1 MRPSLMEMSFTV
13 EDLRFLTQFPS
24 PLSMIITFHRW
35 PFTFPVTV
43 FSALKRTLLF
53 VRSFLSWFLW
63 AVPVLWLLE
72 SGEGIFRFDSCNVD
86 CLTFFFHSYRIR
98 HSDFANLVRLLQE
111 LNTKSGSENVFKNT
125 MLSWDCVIQ
134 RKKWFK
140 CLDTD
145 YLSLKSFLLER
156 FMHDLLFESQTPGII
171 SDFLGLEEE

>member
-1 MRPSLMEMSFTV
+1 MRT
-13 EDLRFLTQFPS
+13 
-24 PLSMIITFHRW
+24 H
-35 PFTFPVTV
+35 
-43 FSALKRTLLF
+43 
-53 VRSFLSWFLW
+53 
-63 AVPVLWLLE
+63 
-72 SGEGIFRFDSCNVD
+72 
-86 CLTFFFHSYRIR
+86 YR

-156 FMHDLLFESQTPGII
+156 FMHDLLFESQSPGII